1 MSVSRRGKLRSS
13 HDGVSTKRKTETSE
27 AGGGGRGVPAGGNP
41 WGSILSGIIGREL
54 EGEWLK
60 YSPSFV

>member
-1 MSVSRRGKLRSS
+1 MSVSRREKLRSS

-27 AGGGGRGVPAGGNP
+27 AGGRGVVPAGGNP
-41 WGSILSGIIGREL
+41 WGSILSNNIRREL